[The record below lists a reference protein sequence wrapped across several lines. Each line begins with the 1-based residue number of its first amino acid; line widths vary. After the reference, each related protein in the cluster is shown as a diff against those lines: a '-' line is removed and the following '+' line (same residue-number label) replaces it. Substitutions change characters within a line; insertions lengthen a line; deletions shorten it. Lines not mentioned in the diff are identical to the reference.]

1 MKLFNLL
8 NAICG
13 VIINIGC
20 FHECLAQNT
29 NNDIINVLMDL
40 YNTTNGQN
48 WYNTWNI
55 SQIQNGNYCSL
66 YGVNCSLDD
75 IIGLNLYYN
84 NLSGY
89 IPQSIAN
96 LSSLNYLDF
105 GQNSL
110 NHVIPVTI
118 CNLQKLQILY
128 LYENDLYGT
137 IPECIGQLTT

>member
-1 MKLFNLL
+1 MKLYNL
-8 NAICG
+8 CV

-20 FHECLAQNT
+20 FHECLAQNN
-29 NNDIINVLMDL
+29 NNDIIKVLMNL

-66 YGVNCSLDD
+66 YGVSCNLDD
-75 IIGLNLYYN
+75 IILLDLSSN
-84 NLSGY
+84 NLNGY

-96 LSSLNYLDF
+96 LVSLKYLYF
-105 GQNSL
+105 SQNSL
-110 NHVIPVTI
+110 NHVIPVSI